1 MKSVDVVIRGLV
13 QGVGYRWSGMAQ
25 AQQLGV
31 IGLLRNEPDGSVFG
45 HFEGEDEAVDALVEW
60 CWQGP
65 SMARVKSVT
74 VTAAAPQ
81 PPRKNRWGRQRSQFD
96 VE

>member
-31 IGLLRNEPDGSVFG
+31 TGLLRNEADGSVFG
-45 HFEGEDEAVDALVEW
+45 HFEGSEGAVDALIEW

-65 SMARVKSVT
+65 PMAQVRSVT
-74 VTAAAPQ
+74 VTPAAQQ
-81 PPRKNRWGRQRSQFD
+81 PPRKGRWGRPASPFE